1 MWGILSNWGGVDP
14 LDDPAAYIKL
24 SAVFQVK
31 NVKTPVLLAV
41 GDTDGEFLLSA
52 IEMYQALRFADK
64 DVTFLRYPEQGT
76 VFEGAAL
83 RDLWRREIARKRVVW
98 GKRGAVRVDLGG
110 RRIIKKK
117 KK

>member
-1 MWGILSNWGGVDP
+1 MLQGMWGILSNWGGVDP

-64 DVTFLRYPEQGT
+64 DVTFLRYPDQGH

-83 RDLWRREIARKRVVW
+83 LHLWRREMDFFDKIDRAAC
-98 GKRGAVRVDLGG
+98 RGRLVQYG
-110 RRIIKKK
+110 
-117 KK
+117 